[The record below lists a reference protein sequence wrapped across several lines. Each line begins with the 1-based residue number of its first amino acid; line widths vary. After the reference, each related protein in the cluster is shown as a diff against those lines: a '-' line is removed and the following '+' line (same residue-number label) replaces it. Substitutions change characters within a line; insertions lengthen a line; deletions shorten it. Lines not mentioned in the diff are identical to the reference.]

1 MSGVC
6 QVEVEQDDDGLRV
19 DRWFK
24 RHYPELAHGRL
35 EKLLRKGQVRVD
47 GGRVKGNSRLEAGQ
61 IVRVPPFGAA
71 APVDPDAPVRKTKT
85 KPTVSRED
93 AKLIQSL
100 VLYKDPSIIVINKPS
115 GLAVQGGTNTER
127 HLDGMLDGLKFELE
141 ERPRLVHRLD
151 RDTSGVLLLARTATA
166 AAKLGRSF
174 KERDTR
180 KIYWALTVG
189 VPRPDRGTIRM
200 SLAKQPG
207 RMGERVVPVPDRSEG
222 AQFSETHFA
231 TVARAGQKLAWIAFM
246 PITGRTHQL
255 RVHASEALQCPVVG
269 DGKYGGAAAHPGGLP
284 SGLHLH
290 ARSLEITHPKGRRF
304 SITAPL
310 TGHMAQSWKFLGLDQ
325 EDDGNPFEELEA

>member
-1 MSGVC
+1 MSGVA
-6 QVEVEQDDDGLRV
+6 QVEVEPDDDGLRV

-61 IVRVPPFGAA
+61 VVRVPPFGAEA
-71 APVDPDAPVRKTKT
+71 IVDPDAPVRKAKE
-85 KPTVSRED
+85 KQVLSKED
-93 AKLIQSL
+93 AAYVQAL
-100 VLYKDPSIIVINKPS
+100 VLYKDPSIIVLNKPS
-115 GLAVQGGTNTER
+115 GLAVQGGTNTQR
-127 HLDGMLDGLKFELE
+127 HLDGMLDGLKFDLA

-151 RDTSGVLLLARTATA
+151 RDTSGVLLLARTANA

-200 SLAKQPG
+200 FLAKQGG
-207 RMGERVVPVPDRSEG
+207 RMGERVVPVQERDEG
-222 AQFSETHFA
+222 AQSSETHFA
-231 TVARAGQKLAWIAFM
+231 TVAKAGQKLAWIAFM
-246 PITGRTHQL
+246 PVTGRTHQL
-255 RVHASEALQCPVVG
+255 RVHAAEALKCPVVG
-269 DGKYGGAAAHPGGLP
+269 DGKYGGAVAHPGGLP

-290 ARSLEITHPKGRRF
+290 ARSLEINHPKGRRF

-310 TGHMAQSWKFLGLDQ
+310 PPHMVQSWKLLGLDQ